1 MDISLKRLTLFKDLK
16 ESYMDLLQPLFEAFT
31 CDAGTTVI
39 QQGLPADYLYL
50 ITSGKAEVS
59 YKPYDGVS
67 ITVTHVEAGGLFGW
81 SAVVGS
87 DKYTSS
93 AVASE
98 TLEAVRIHG
107 SALRNLCLEHPEAG
121 RDILESLANSVSTR
135 WKDANAQVQ
144 SILEQGLQVK

>member
-16 ESYMDLLQPLFEAFT
+16 ESYMDLLKPLFEPFT
-31 CDAGTTVI
+31 CGAGTTVI

-67 ITVTHVEAGGLFGW
+67 ITVTHVEQGGLFGW

-93 AVASE
+93 AVAIE
-98 TLEAVRIHG
+98 ALEAKRIKG
-107 SALRNLCLEHPEAG
+107 SALRKLCLEHPEAG
-121 RDILESLANSVSTR
+121 KDILESLANSVSTR
-135 WKDANAQVQ
+135 WKNAREQVQ
-144 SILEQGLQVK
+144 SILEQGLQDK